1 MAVASIEYGTLAIE
15 VGLVFNFAVVFS
27 STYFLFCLEKTDYKA
42 IGMSLGKAR
51 RTGSF
56 YL

>member
-51 RTGSF
+51 RTGF
-56 YL
+56 L